1 MSAIGQSQLLADR
14 DVVPRTHTSSHREG
28 YERLHA
34 DIVQG
39 RVMPNERLIESD
51 LIESLGVSRAA
62 VRIILAQLENEG
74 LVVRERNRGARV
86 RMVSEAEA
94 FEIIQTRAALESLAA
109 QGAALHATDEDIALM
124 RGLLVQM
131 RGYLDSGDLLSYSD
145 TNSKLHATVTAIS
158 RNQTAARL
166 IAELNAQLVRFQ
178 YRTVLV
184 VGRAKNSITE
194 HTEIVAAIAAHDPER
209 AGTAMRVHLS
219 NVAETLKETTGARS
233 QHPSRVP
240 DESSAQS
247 AAVAEAP

>member
-1 MSAIGQSQLLADR
+1 MSAPTAGQSPSPNAHAGGPTGR
-14 DVVPRTHTSSHREG
+14 ATSHKEG

-51 LIESLGVSRAA
+51 LIDSLGVPRSA

-74 LVVRERNRGARV
+74 LVVREPNRGARV

-94 FEIIQTRAALESLAA
+94 FEIIQTRAALESLVA
-109 QGAALHATDEDIALM
+109 QQAALQATEEDIAVM

-131 RGYLDSGDLLSYSD
+131 RGYLESGDLLTYSD
-145 TNSKLHATVTAIS
+145 TNSKLHATVTATS
-158 RNQTAARL
+158 HNQTAARL
-166 IAELNAQLVRFQ
+166 IAELRAQLVRFQ

-184 VGRAKNSITE
+184 VGRANNSIAE
-194 HTEIVAAIAAHDPER
+194 HTEIVEAIAAHDPER

-219 NVAETLKETTGARS
+219 HVAETLKDTTAAAP
-233 QHPSRVP
+233 QHSSPVATEPSP
-240 DESSAQS
+240 E
-247 AAVAEAP
+247 